1 MSAEFKFS
9 AACEVDRERHERT
22 SMDSLLM
29 SADACAAAAAETS
42 AKEGMTLL
50 FTEKNILTAHKT
62 RPNNPSER
70 VAACS

>member
-1 MSAEFKFS
+1 
-9 AACEVDRERHERT
+9 
-22 SMDSLLM
+22 MDSLLM

-50 FTEKNILTAHKT
+50 FTEKNILTAHTT
-62 RPNNPSER
+62 RPDNPSER